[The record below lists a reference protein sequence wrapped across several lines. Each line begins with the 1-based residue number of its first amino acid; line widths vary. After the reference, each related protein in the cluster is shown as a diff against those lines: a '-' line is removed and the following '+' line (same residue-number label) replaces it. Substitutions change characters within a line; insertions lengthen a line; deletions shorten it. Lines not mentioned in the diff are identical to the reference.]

1 MFSLQTNLND
11 QPAKIRNRAARQEE
25 DLREEV
31 DVENPLKPCLFTS
44 CQFANTRKVK

>member
-1 MFSLQTNLND
+1 ME
-11 QPAKIRNRAARQEE
+11 PAGQEE

-44 CQFANTRKVK
+44 CRFANTLKVK